1 MLVALIAGLAH
12 VMLGG
17 VIAYPAIALPLL
29 RPVPFSSNSEVHF
42 ESGSSSNQYNN
53 ISDIFLEL
61 TSETSKVETTIKPL
75 KMKLQKPQSIIVRKW
90 NVENQSY
97 PFFDESILHLKN
109 YTNFDFN
116 VKSEN
121 NEKNSGLLY
130 ENNNTFNDGFIKED
144 NFRTKIASK
153 SSEFDLKTTKFKI
166 IFKQNQYLNKSHINS
181 ESEPFNISNLNTT
194 KKNDYVVPE
203 FKVLNT
209 RNYKTQKL
217 DRDKKN
223 QLMTEIEASL
233 KNVSFDP
240 QNTLEL
246 DSWNNE
252 SNKETF
258 QNIGGIFSL
267 APLILSRGEAAWFGK

>member
-144 NFRTKIASK
+144 NFRTKIASN

>member
-194 KKNDYVVPE
+194 NENGYVVPE